1 MNMLSSNGNTNH
13 GYCYRTYPNQVNLNL
28 FPLGNC
34 VYKST
39 SPFWHLLAF
48 SKSYEVFSY
57 FFSKKKKRS
66 CQVCRWSYW
75 SLLQLE
81 HQEITYRWSVK
92 RLDQF
97 LCFWIL
103 IWYTIGLVNMPVCEV
118 KSSFMRIQTFNT

>member
-28 FPLGNC
+28 IPLGNC

-57 FFSKKKKRS
+57 FFFKKKKKG
-66 CQVCRWSYW
+66 VAKFADD
-75 SLLQLE
+75 
-81 HQEITYRWSVK
+81 HT
-92 RLDQF
+92 
-97 LCFWIL
+97 
-103 IWYTIGLVNMPVCEV
+103 GLY
-118 KSSFMRIQTFNT
+118 FNWNIKK